1 MKKLIITVSI
11 IFCHT
16 HFSDIALTVVS
27 HSKYSCQYI
36 DTSGA
41 KTDKGFY
48 LQISPESLNM
58 VERNSKLRKKNHG
71 YADII
76 AFNTWS
82 EGDVSAEL
90 VYSFDIE
97 VIQHRYYINRD
108 SAKFPHKFTM
118 DRKTYLLNIEDIYSR
133 ETLNYQCKQ
142 LNNNLSFEDLILER
156 IFELQ
161 ELKNLKQ

>member
-1 MKKLIITVSI
+1 M
-11 IFCHT
+11 FCHT
-16 HFSDIALTVVS
+16 HFSNTALTEVS
-27 HSKYSCQYI
+27 QSKYSCQYI
-36 DTSGA
+36 DSSGT

-48 LQISPESLNM
+48 LQINPENLNM
-58 VERNSKLRKKNHG
+58 VERNSKLREKNHG

-90 VYSFDIE
+90 IYSFDIE
-97 VIQHRYYINRD
+97 IIQNRYYINND

-118 DRKTYLLNIEDIYSR
+118 DIKTYVLNIEDIYSG

-142 LNNNLSFEDLILER
+142 LNNSQSFEDLVLER
-156 IFELQ
+156 ILQLQ
-161 ELKNLKQ
+161 ELIDLKK